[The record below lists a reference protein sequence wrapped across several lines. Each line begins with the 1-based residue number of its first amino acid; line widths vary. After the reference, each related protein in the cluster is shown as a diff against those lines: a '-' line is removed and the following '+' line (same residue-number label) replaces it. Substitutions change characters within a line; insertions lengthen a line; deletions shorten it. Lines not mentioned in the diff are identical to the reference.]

1 MHLLKPI
8 DLVGKAVNLEEQVQL
23 LDAEHHLLIARVHE
37 GNQGCKPWSEGGWN
51 ETRGIKI
58 WTC

>member
-37 GNQGCKPWSEGGWN
+37 GNQGRKPWSEGGWN
-51 ETRGIKI
+51 EGY
-58 WTC
+58 

>member
-23 LDAEHHLLIARVHE
+23 LDAEYHLLIARVHE
-37 GNQGCKPWSEGGWN
+37 GNQGRKPWSEGGWN
-51 ETRGIKI
+51 EGY
-58 WTC
+58 